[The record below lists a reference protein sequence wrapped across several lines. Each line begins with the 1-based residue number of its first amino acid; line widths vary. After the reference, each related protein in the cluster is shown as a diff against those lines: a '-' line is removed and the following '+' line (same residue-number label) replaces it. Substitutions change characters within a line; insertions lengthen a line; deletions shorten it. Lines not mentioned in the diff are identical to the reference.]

1 MWNVRVYFIQTA
13 WAVYNQSFNPKIT
26 LSLETWA
33 RQGCSGWCVGSPQS
47 RLPWG
52 KQVNHSNTLYQ
63 SIFTTRKETVV
74 KGKEISKPIRS
85 MKYEA
90 ICHLQQFCFKYE
102 REFSTMAK
110 INFFRHKLEKRREQ
124 CVALCHQQLS
134 INSKSPS
141 SSSTHSSSSSS
152 SSRPPPSSSPPPP
165 AAFPRASLGQASTQA
180 PAFSN
185 AVSLQ
190 YHPEKG
196 RHGVRFWRVLVN
208 L

>member
-152 SSRPPPSSSPPPP
+152 SSPPPP
-165 AAFPRASLGQASTQA
+165 AAFPRASQA

-208 L
+208 LPKEGVIFNLIN